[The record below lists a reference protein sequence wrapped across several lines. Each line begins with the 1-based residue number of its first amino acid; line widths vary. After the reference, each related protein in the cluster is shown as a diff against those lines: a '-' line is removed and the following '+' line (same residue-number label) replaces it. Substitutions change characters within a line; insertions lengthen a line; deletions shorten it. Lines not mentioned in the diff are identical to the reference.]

1 MRIVSTLA
9 ALLAS
14 ATATAQVP
22 RTPASPPMAMRA
34 PMPPTPPTPPH
45 LGMAFGA
52 MSEAGRTTM
61 MAAQRG
67 DRDADRA
74 DHDRVRTARDR
85 MLGLLGAERLDAA
98 ALKRAMDDERE
109 AANAMKARRQ
119 AALFTAFQSLSVADR
134 KAFVEDARNLRHRIE
149 RRVDRRMHRS
159 MKFRGDHGMTT
170 PIPPVPPQPPR

>member
-1 MRIVSTLA
+1 MRIVLTLA

-14 ATATAQVP
+14 ATAASAQV
-22 RTPASPPMAMRA
+22 T
-34 PMPPTPPTPPH
+34 PTPPTAPRAPLPP
-45 LGMAFGA
+45 LPPQMGMAFGA
-52 MSEAGRTTM
+52 MSEAGRTAM
-61 MAAQRG
+61 MAARRG

-134 KAFVEDARNLRHRIE
+134 KAFVEDARNLRHRVE
-149 RRVDRRMHRS
+149 RRVERHMHRG
-159 MKFRGDHGMTT
+159 MKLRGDHGMTT